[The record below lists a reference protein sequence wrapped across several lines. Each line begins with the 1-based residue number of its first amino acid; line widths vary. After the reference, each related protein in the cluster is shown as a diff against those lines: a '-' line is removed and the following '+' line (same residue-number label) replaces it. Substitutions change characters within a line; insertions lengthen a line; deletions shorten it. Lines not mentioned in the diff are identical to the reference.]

1 MRLRLLFVSLLVSA
15 ALLSNAAVAGN
26 IAHGVSVVVID
37 PGHGGRLPGAH
48 YGSIYEKD
56 LVLKVGLRLG
66 KLIEEGMPGVKVVY
80 TRTTDKMLGATL
92 AEDLQK
98 RADIAN
104 EAGGDLF
111 ISIHANAAAAT
122 AAKGVEVL
130 IMGETPK
137 EQRYNTEALY
147 ESNREDLI
155 DLATEPNAAIVRAR
169 IQNLQITYGE
179 YSMAIARCIERA
191 SARRAASCGGSR
203 PAARVLYA
211 TDMPGVLA
219 EIGFMSNAQE
229 MAYMKSERGL
239 DEIARNLYDA
249 VRNYSDFVLTTRR
262 GDGEAA
268 VAAAAPSRRDGGDP
282 VAQPSAS
289 GDDRAAQADKQEPVR
304 YTVQVLASAKP
315 VSLRLSE
322 FKSYRGKVRQLEGAC
337 RRAALQI
344 LCG

>member
-26 IAHGVSVVVID
+26 IAHGVSVVVIG

-179 YSMAIARCIERA
+179 YSMAIARCIERSFREA
-191 SARRAASCGGSR
+191 G
-203 PAARVLYA
+203 
-211 TDMPGVLA
+211 PGVP
-219 EIGFMSNAQE
+219 
-229 MAYMKSERGL
+229 RG
-239 DEIARNLYDA
+239 
-249 VRNYSDFVLTTRR
+249 
-262 GDGEAA
+262 AA
-268 VAAAAPSRRDGGDP
+268 DQAAAAARALRHGHAGRARRDRLHVQCAGDGLHEVRAGPGRDRPQPLRRRAQLFGLRAHDAARRRRGGRGGCGRREGGDP
-282 VAQPSAS
+282 V
-289 GDDRAAQADKQEPVR
+289 G
-304 YTVQVLASAKP
+304 
-315 VSLRLSE
+315 
-322 FKSYRGKVRQLEGAC
+322 
-337 RRAALQI
+337 AALRI
-344 LCG
+344 RR